1 MSTRMG
7 RSIVSC
13 RTRSPTV
20 LVRSASGPAGQGSS
34 PVSLQERDRSRL
46 EEIEAR
52 RRTRSLLPNA
62 WCFATSVESRNFV
75 NRLYCTLTGLSAFH
89 TRT

>member
-1 MSTRMG
+1 MTTRTG
-7 RSIVSC
+7 RSTVSC

-34 PVSLQERDRSRL
+34 PVSLWERDRSRL
-46 EEIEAR
+46 EEIEGR
-52 RRTRSLLPNA
+52 RRTRFLLPNA

-75 NRLYCTLTGLSAFH
+75 IGDTVL
-89 TRT
+89 

>member
-1 MSTRMG
+1 MTTRTG
-7 RSIVSC
+7 RSTVSR

-34 PVSLQERDRSRL
+34 PVSLWERDRSRL
-46 EEIEAR
+46 EEIEGR

-62 WCFATSVESRNFV
+62 WCFASSVESRNFV
-75 NRLYCTLTGLSAFH
+75 NR
-89 TRT
+89 